1 MDCAE
6 TPGKE
11 RYRLLGKSSAS
22 LGRGSYG
29 NVRAAWDRQ
38 TQKLVAI
45 KIQDRKSDEGARE
58 LMLFQCL
65 PEHPNLLRLHD
76 MFVSGGEMSM
86 VFDYCLLSLAD
97 VWRRAQGFLDW
108 EKTFLYGEQILRGL
122 GHLHQN
128 GVAHRDLSLSNVLIK
143 DDRCVVADLGLA
155 ECASTMVLDRVV
167 TTAWYRAP
175 EACFPGAQKSTQQ
188 CPLDMWSYGVVIA
201 ELWTATRIFATEKG
215 DDVKALLRMLVDWL
229 GAPPDEY
236 PYLEELEK
244 RMPRQVEA
252 AKSGCSMQGRLR
264 ERLVSSSFVRR
275 SMQNSPEVMDLIAA
289 LLCWNPTDRATAES
303 GLKVWKRLNPERAR
317 SGTPSVLS
325 TTLSQGSGGDSSEKQ
340 TPERT
345 TMDSSGAEAVSG
357 SAPGTCATA
366 QGEAVSQSPQTTTS
380 QDSAQ
385 KNCAD
390 MQIAEMCKCSG
401 NCGNRSCMR
410 KKRRLKSGSDSEQAK
425 RRRAGQICDMIPC
438 APGQFCRNCT
448 CTQEGCSKPR
458 AMLQHLCLKHATQA
472 SNLKRKL
479 YMSPRGPLQ
488 MDEAWSEEVKLIATH
503 GWMLKDMCPCDI
515 EACTAALDKL
525 IGGKA
530 KLSGYDLL
538 NGYVVAVL
546 KLPDV
551 VLEWVGL
558 TLAGT
563 ETEAEAVSRSASR
576 SKLRTAA
583 DYMNATIKL
592 ARIVD
597 SIDTD
602 WQCQQLLGGTQQLIF
617 GLTTL
622 LRKLDMMS
630 DTKDG
635 AASIAPKLQHRDD
648 QWAELIKIAKDFDDR
663 YPEGLSLPKTVEETL
678 LFAKRV
684 AEFLVKF
691 PKKFGLGTLVGEG
704 KNSGY
709 VRKHI
714 VRKFVE
720 WARGHTPSDLWDAW
734 TLEQVLEVTPDKM
747 NLLQGVPRT
756 WDGQQIKQK
765 FAVSSF
771 MLSCWACLFHGV
783 DSKNRAALAKPSVKL
798 QQLFLEKKEENRGCE
813 PRLGLLARLFASF

>member
-11 RYRLLGKSSAS
+11 RYALLGKRSAS

-29 NVRAAWDRQ
+29 NVRAAWYRQ

-45 KIQDRKSDEGARE
+45 KIQDRRSEEGLRE

-65 PEHPNLLRLHD
+65 PEHPNLLRVHNV
-76 MFVSGGEMSM
+76 FVSGNEMSI

-97 VWRRAQGFLDW
+97 MWRRAQGFLDW
-108 EKTFLYGEQILRGL
+108 EKTFMYGEQILRGL

-128 GVAHRDLSLSNVLIK
+128 RVAHRDLSLSNVLIK

-155 ECASTMVLDRVV
+155 ECASTLVLDRVV

-175 EACFPGAQKSTQQ
+175 EACFPEAQKSTQQ

-201 ELWTATRIFATEKG
+201 ELWTATHIFATEKG
-215 DDVKALLRMLVDWL
+215 DDVKALLRILVDWL
-229 GAPPDEY
+229 GTPPGEY
-236 PYLEELEK
+236 PYLEELEE
-244 RMPRQVEA
+244 RIPGQVEA
-252 AKSGCSMQGRLR
+252 AKSGCSMPARLR
-264 ERLVSSSFVRR
+264 ERLGSSSFVPR
-275 SMQNSPEVMDLIAA
+275 SIKSPKLMDLIAA

-303 GLKVWKRLNPERAR
+303 VLKVWKRLNPERAQ
-317 SGTPSVLS
+317 SGIPAVLS
-325 TTLSQGSGGDSSEKQ
+325 TTSPQGSGSDGSEKQ

-345 TMDSSGAEAVSG
+345 TRDSSGAEAVSR
-357 SAPGTCATA
+357 SAPGTSATT
-366 QGEAVSQSPQTTTS
+366 QGEAVSQSPHTMTS

-385 KNCAD
+385 KKSAD
-390 MQIAEMCKCSG
+390 MQVCKCSG

-410 KKRRLKSGSDSEQAK
+410 KRKRLRFGDDSDSQAK
-425 RRRAGQICDMIPC
+425 RRRPGQICDMIPC

-448 CTQEGCSKPR
+448 CTQEGCSRPR
-458 AMLQHLCLKHATQA
+458 GNLEHLCWKHATEA
-472 SNLKRKL
+472 SNLKRKF
-479 YMSPRGPLQ
+479 YMSPTGPLQ

-503 GWMLKDMCPCDI
+503 GWMLKDMCPSDV
-515 EACTAALDKL
+515 EACSAALDKL

-538 NGYVVAVL
+538 NGYVFAVL

-551 VLEWVGL
+551 VSEWVGL

-563 ETEAEAVSRSASR
+563 ETVTEAVSKSDSR

-592 ARIVD
+592 AEIVD
-597 SIDTD
+597 GIDTD
-602 WQCQQLLGGTQQLIF
+602 WQCKQLLGGCQQIHF
-617 GLTTL
+617 GLTPFL
-622 LRKLDMMS
+622 KRLDMMS
-630 DTKDG
+630 NTKDG
-635 AASIAPKLQHRDD
+635 AAAIAPRLRHREHE
-648 QWAELIKIAKDFDDR
+648 WANLIKIAKDFDDR

-684 AEFLVKF
+684 AEFLVEF
-691 PKKFGLGTLVGEG
+691 PKKFGLGTLDGED

-709 VRKHI
+709 LRKHI

-720 WARGHTPSDLWDAW
+720 WARGHTPSDSWDAW

-747 NLLQGVPRT
+747 NLLRGVPQT
-756 WDGQQIKQK
+756 WDGQQIKK
-765 FAVSSF
+765 RFAVSSF
-771 MLSCWACLFHGV
+771 MFSCWACLFHGV
-783 DSKNRAALAKPSVKL
+783 DGKYRAALAKPSVKL
-798 QQLFLEKKEENRGCE
+798 
-813 PRLGLLARLFASF
+813 